1 MQDMGKWITETAV
14 DSQRYEEL
22 PSQWIT
28 EKKKKNPKD
37 KEHVKKIDFE
47 NTFD

>member
-28 EKKKKNPKD
+28 EKKKNPKD